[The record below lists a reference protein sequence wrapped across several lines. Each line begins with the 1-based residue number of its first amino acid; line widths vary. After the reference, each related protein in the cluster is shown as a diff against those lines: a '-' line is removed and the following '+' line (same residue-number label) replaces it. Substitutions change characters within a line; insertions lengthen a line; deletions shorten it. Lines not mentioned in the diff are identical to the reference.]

1 MRMDTA
7 RVYAAAQLL
16 QRGQDRQLMAAIGL
30 FNYFNRF
37 NDLLEMEPTQPA
49 SAEALA
55 TAGINVEAGV

>member
-30 FNYFNRF
+30 FNYFNQF

>member
-1 MRMDTA
+1 MDTA

-16 QRGQDRQLMAAIGL
+16 QREQDRQLMAAIGL

-49 SAEALA
+49 SAVELA
-55 TAGINVEAGV
+55 TAGINIEAAV